1 MQVGASVERERRPC
15 MSGLHLHP
23 AQGVRALAICA
34 PAALSR
40 IAYGADTI
48 VFGPHTYQRA
58 TGAPVTVQNSFSV
71 QNPSGSYTLRDV
83 NQGVTSA
90 VISPRAM
97 LRGSTK

>member
-1 MQVGASVERERRPC
+1 
-15 MSGLHLHP
+15 LHQ

-34 PAALSR
+34 PAALFT

-58 TGAPVTVQNSFSV
+58 TGAPVTGQNSFSI
-71 QNPSGSYTLRDV
+71 QNPSGSYTFHDV

-90 VISPRAM
+90 VISPGARAL
-97 LRGSTK
+97 LRGVRNGV